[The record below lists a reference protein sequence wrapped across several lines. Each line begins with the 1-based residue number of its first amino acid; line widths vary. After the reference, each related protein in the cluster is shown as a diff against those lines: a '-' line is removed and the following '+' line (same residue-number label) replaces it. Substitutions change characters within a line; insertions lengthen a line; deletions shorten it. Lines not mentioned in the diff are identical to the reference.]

1 MSLTR
6 AIDRLAPLLPAQGP
20 ISIFIHHNPLH
31 AFEHLPFE
39 EAVERAA
46 VQFGREPFLV
56 EARYRDKLASG
67 RILASDIEA
76 LLREQLGVR
85 GEHDVAGL
93 GSRLSLWRAVLLHG
107 IPAAAGLGG
116 GSSDAAAVLRT
127 LPGMLGRTFRP
138 LRLAEIAVGIGADVP
153 FFLTC
158 RPSVAMGIGE
168 ILVPVPRFPEMS
180 LVVAVPNVQVSTKWA
195 YGNALPPIGTL
206 TSRDAATTRSL
217 RLRLKREPIT
227 ALLSNDF
234 QAGVTAAFPEVQR
247 LKGELESLG
256 AEATVMSGSGSAV
269 VGVFRSGRR
278 AEQAAAAVARPDR
291 AYAVRVLRRRPA
303 IGDDGR

>member
-1 MSLTR
+1 MTGACATAASWAPAKVNLTLRVLGQRGDGYHLIESLMVPVSLCDR
-6 AIDRLAPLLPAQGP
+6 VELRVEPGDGAITCNVDGP
-20 ISIFIHHNPLH
+20 
-31 AFEHLPFE
+31 E
-39 EAVERAA
+39 EAPNGEENLAA
-46 VQFGREPFLV
+46 CA
-56 EARYRDKLASG
+56 ARRVLEELHTAV
-67 RILASDIEA
+67 DIE
-76 LLREQLGVR
+76 VR
-85 GEHDVAGL
+85 VTKH
-93 GSRLSLWRAVLLHG
+93 

-234 QAGVTAAFPEVQR
+234 QAGVTAAFPEVLR
-247 LKGELESLG
+247 LKGKLESLG

-278 AEQAAAAVARPDR
+278 AEQAAAAVTGPDR

-303 IGDDGR
+303 IDDDGR

>member
-1 MSLTR
+1 MTGACATAASWAPAKVNLTLRVLGQRGDGYHLIESLMVPVSLC
-6 AIDRLAPLLPAQGP
+6 DRVELRVEAGNGAVTCSVDGP
-20 ISIFIHHNPLH
+20 
-31 AFEHLPFE
+31 E
-39 EAVERAA
+39 EAPTGDQNLAARAA
-46 VQFGREPFLV
+46 RRIV
-56 EARYRDKLASG
+56 EELGAAVDIDVRVTKHIPPAS
-67 RILASDIEA
+67 
-76 LLREQLGVR
+76 
-85 GEHDVAGL
+85 
-93 GSRLSLWRAVLLHG
+93 
-107 IPAAAGLGG
+107 GLGG

-127 LPGMLGRTFRP
+127 LPAMLGRTFRP
-138 LRLAEIAVGIGADVP
+138 LRLAEIAVSIGADVP

-158 RPSVAMGIGE
+158 RPSVAMGVGE

-195 YGNALPPIGTL
+195 YGNALPPMNAL
-206 TSRDAATTRSL
+206 TSREAATTTSL

-227 ALLSNDF
+227 TLLSNDF

-247 LKGELESLG
+247 LKGKLESLG

-269 VGVFRSGRR
+269 VGLFRSSRR
-278 AEQAAAAVARPDR
+278 AEEAAATVARPDR